1 MKSNVFVTFPNSLY
15 QLYQPFEPAGDQPQA
30 IDKLTQG
37 INEGLKFQTLLGVT
51 GSGKTYTMANVIARS
66 GRPAIVMAPNKTLAA
81 QLYSEFREFFPNNSV
96 EYFVSYYDYYQ
107 PEAYVPSRD
116 LFIEKDSSINEH
128 IEQMRLSATKALLE
142 REDSIIV
149 ATVSAI
155 YGIGDPVDYHGM
167 VLHLQQGEKIA
178 QRDMIA
184 RLVGMQYDRNEF
196 DFSRGTF
203 RVRGDVI
210 DVFPAENNET
220 AVRISMFDD
229 EVESI
234 TLFDPLT
241 GQIFSKIPRYTVYPS
256 SHYVTP
262 RETTIKAMEKIKH
275 ELKDRVD
282 FYIKTG
288 KLVEAARIE
297 QRTRFDLEM
306 LNEIGFCKGIENYSR
321 HLSGRNPGDPPPT
334 LIDYLPNNAL
344 MIIDESH
351 VTVPQIGA
359 MYKGDRSR
367 KENLVDYGWRLP
379 SALDN
384 RPLKFEEFEHIMRQ
398 CVFVSATPSEYEAN
412 HQQQVVEMIARPTG
426 LVDPQVTVKPADTQ
440 VDDLLGEIKLRV
452 ALGER
457 VLATTL
463 TKRMSEDLTDYLSEH
478 GVKVRYLHS
487 DIDTVERVEII
498 RDLRLGEFDV
508 LVGINLLREGLDIP
522 EVSLVAV
529 LDADKEGFLR
539 SERSLIQ
546 TSGRAARNLNGQVIF
561 YANKITRSMKAAMD
575 EMERRRG
582 VQLAFNAANGIV
594 PKGISKRIKDIIDGV
609 YDKDE
614 ALRERKVLQDQAN
627 YESLSEK
634 QIAKEMKRLEKAMHD
649 SAKNLE
655 FEKAADYRD
664 QLKTLRT
671 KFFGAEMPDLV

>member
-1 MKSNVFVTFPNSLY
+1 MIVTFPGSKYELH
-15 QLYQPFEPAGDQPQA
+15 QPFPPAGDQPQA

-37 INEGLKFQTLLGVT
+37 IEDGLKFQTLLGVT
-51 GSGKTYTMANVIARS
+51 GSGKTYTMANVIARI
-66 GRPAIVMAPNKTLAA
+66 GKPAIVMAPNKTLAA
-81 QLYSEFREFFPNNSV
+81 QLYSEFREFFPNNAV

-142 REDSIIV
+142 REDAIIV

-155 YGIGDPVDYHGM
+155 YGIGDPGEYHGM
-167 VLHLQQGEKIA
+167 VLHIHQGKKISQKDVVA
-178 QRDMIA
+178 QLIA
-184 RLVGMQYDRNEF
+184 MQYDRNDF
-196 DFSRGTF
+196 DFSRGCF
-203 RVRGDVI
+203 RVRGDII
-210 DVFPAENNET
+210 DVFPSENSET
-220 AVRISMFDD
+220 AVRISLFDD
-229 EVESI
+229 EI
-234 TLFDPLT
+234 DTIQLFDPLT
-241 GQIFSKIPRYTVYPS
+241 GQVFSKIHNFRIFPS
-256 SHYVTP
+256 SHYVTA
-262 RETTIKAMEKIKH
+262 REATVRAMETIKE
-275 ELKDRVD
+275 ELRQRVS
-282 FYIKTG
+282 FFLSEN
-288 KLVEAARIE
+288 KLVEAQRIE

-321 HLSGRNPGDPPPT
+321 HLTRRNPGDPPPT
-334 LIDYLPNNAL
+334 LIDYLPEQAL

-351 VTVPQIGA
+351 VTVPQVGG
-359 MYKGDRSR
+359 MYLGDRSR
-367 KENLVDYGWRLP
+367 KANLVDYGWRLP
-379 SALDN
+379 SAMDN
-384 RPLKFEEFEHIMRQ
+384 RPLKFEEFERIMRQ
-398 CVFVSATPSEYEAN
+398 CVFVSATPADYEKN

-426 LVDPQVTVKPADTQ
+426 LVDPEITVKPADTQ

-452 ALGER
+452 AVGER

-508 LVGINLLREGLDIP
+508 LIGINLLREGLDIP

-546 TSGRAARNLNGQVIF
+546 TAGRAARNLNGKVIF
-561 YANKITRSMKAAMD
+561 YGNRITRSMKLAMD
-575 EMERRRG
+575 EADRRRKI
-582 VQLAFNAANGIV
+582 QLAFNAEHGIV
-594 PKGISKRIKDIIDGV
+594 PKGVTKRIKDIIDGV

-614 ALRERKVLQDQAN
+614 AQRERKAAQEQAN
-627 YESLSEK
+627 YENMSEK
-634 QIAKEMKRLEKAMHD
+634 NLTKELKRIEKAMHD
-649 SAKNLE
+649 AAKNLE
-655 FEKAADYRD
+655 FEKAAQYRD
-664 QLKTLRT
+664 QLKKIKLQA
-671 KFFGAEMPDLV
+671 FGAEVEDLK